1 MKKILG
7 MFLTI
12 VLLLG
17 LLNVGASAE
26 EAKYQSVTFA
36 NSYATL
42 TIDKARV
49 SYSGKEGEYT
59 IYGVP
64 DGAEMTVTI
73 TGAQTGFNLYIGAS
87 FTRLSNNG
95 DANTGGTLERTAEY
109 VLTADSVLQMVNLA
123 DENGNALY
131 EDNNWDGSADVI
143 RQNGTYHFTLS
154 APGCVGWN
162 MTPLCGTKITGGAMP
177 TFSDSYRFHGFLN
190 GNFYGKDGALVSFTV
205 DKAEG
210 SMQTFTFADVAADSF
225 CYDAAQWAVQ
235 KNITTGKTTTT
246 FVPGE
251 TCTNGQILT
260 FLWRASGSPEPTVA
274 NPFTDVNKSD
284 YYYKSAL
291 WACGQGLVTGDTF
304 GASVSCTRA
313 MAVTYLWTL
322 AGKPFSEGTAAFT
335 DVAADAPYAQAVTWA
350 VAKGISLGQAG
361 TTFAPDASCTR
372 GQIVTFLYRD
382 LAW

>member
-162 MTPLCGTKITGGAMP
+162 MTPLCGTKITGGAMSQI
-177 TFSDSYRFHGFLN
+177 SDQPQSELLAYN
-190 GNFYGKDGALVSFTV
+190 IV
-205 DKAEG
+205 KAEY
-210 SMQTFTFADVAADSF
+210 AARGN
-225 CYDAAQWAVQ
+225 QKMVQ
-235 KNITTGKTTTT
+235 KLENYQTDTADTSWKQKSSTI
-246 FVPGE
+246 
-251 TCTNGQILT
+251 
-260 FLWRASGSPEPTVA
+260 PT
-274 NPFTDVNKSD
+274 PF
-284 YYYKSAL
+284 
-291 WACGQGLVTGDTF
+291 
-304 GASVSCTRA
+304 
-313 MAVTYLWTL
+313 
-322 AGKPFSEGTAAFT
+322 
-335 DVAADAPYAQAVTWA
+335 
-350 VAKGISLGQAG
+350 
-361 TTFAPDASCTR
+361 
-372 GQIVTFLYRD
+372 
-382 LAW
+382 